1 MSENANRSP
10 GIERQTQTYLAGV
23 QGILPEHP
31 FSFFDLEQRA
41 RAKIDRDAWGYV
53 EAGAGAGDTAFSNQE
68 AFLEWEIVPR
78 VLRDVSSCDL
88 KTDLF
93 GQSLRSPLLLAPIG
107 IQEIVHP
114 EAEIGSARAAA
125 SLMMP
130 FVLSTV
136 SSRSI
141 EQVAEVMGPMPRW
154 FQLYWGSR
162 RDIVISLLGRAEKSG
177 YSAIILTVDA
187 QLLGWRDADLQNAYL
202 PLVQAKG
209 VANYFTDP
217 EFRRTL
223 NKPPEED
230 PQQAIQQLLQVLSNL
245 TLSWDDVRWL
255 VDQTSLPVLIK
266 GVLHP
271 DDARQAL
278 DAGAAGVI
286 VSNHGGR
293 QVDGAVG
300 ALRALPGICEAV
312 GGSAPILF
320 DSGIR
325 RASHVVKAL
334 CLGATAVLV
343 GRPYIYGLALNGEK
357 GVRDVM
363 LNLLGELDVTM
374 RLCGYRSIGELT
386 QDGLRPV

>member
-10 GIERQTQTYLAGV
+10 GIDRQTRIYLSGTQGV
-23 QGILPEHP
+23 RPEHP
-31 FSFFDLEQRA
+31 FSFLELEEKA
-41 RAKIDRDAWGYV
+41 RAAMDSDAWGYV
-53 EAGAGAGDTAFSNQE
+53 EPGAGAGDTVFSNQE

-78 VLRDVSSCDL
+78 ALRDVSSCDL
-88 KTDLF
+88 KIDLL
-93 GQSLRSPLLLAPIG
+93 GLSLRSPLLLAPIG
-107 IQEIVHP
+107 IQEIAHN
-114 EAEIGSARAAA
+114 EAEVASGRAAA
-125 SLMMP
+125 SLTMP
-130 FVLSTV
+130 FVLSTM

-141 EQVAEVMGPMPRW
+141 EQVAEAMGPMPRW

-162 RDIVISLLGRAEKSG
+162 NDIVVSMLQRAETCG
-177 YSAIILTVDA
+177 YSAIVLTVDA
-187 QLLGWRDADLQNAYL
+187 KLLGWRDADLQNAYL
-202 PLVQAKG
+202 PIVHGKG

-223 NKPPEED
+223 GKPPEED
-230 PQQAIQQLLQVLSNL
+230 PRQAIEQLLQLLSNL

-266 GVLHP
+266 GILHP
-271 DDARQAL
+271 DDAKRAL
-278 DAGAAGVI
+278 ETGAAGVI

-293 QVDGAVG
+293 QVDGSVA
-300 ALRALPGICEAV
+300 ALRALPDVSVAAGDATV
-312 GGSAPILF
+312 LF

-334 CLGATAVLV
+334 CLGASAVLV
-343 GRPYIYGLALNGEK
+343 GRPYIYGLAINGEQ

-386 QDGLRPV
+386 PQCLRSA